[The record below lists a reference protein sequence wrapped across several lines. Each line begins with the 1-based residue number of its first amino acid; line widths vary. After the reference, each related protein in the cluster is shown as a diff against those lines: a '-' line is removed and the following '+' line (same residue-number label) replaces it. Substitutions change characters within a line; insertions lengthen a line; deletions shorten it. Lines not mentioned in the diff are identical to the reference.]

1 MSLSCAVKSSFWESE
16 ALDVKM
22 NLIIFYDCSK
32 LFWFIVFGFREAVR
46 ILWKPFHEVFLI
58 VTRLI
63 LNSSRESFHYEFMFV
78 LIFTLVILRTFPHR
92 QIEILFVKF
101 HRPRKNFQQ
110 PANGL
115 LSSKIIKKSFPSE
128 KKKKINWKQYILSIE
143 KTSQLLPVIF
153 T

>member
-1 MSLSCAVKSSFWESE
+1 MWKWIWLYFTIVQNYSDLLCSGFVKLLEFCGSHFM
-16 ALDVKM
+16 K
-22 NLIIFYDCSK
+22 F
-32 LFWFIVFGFREAVR
+32 
-46 ILWKPFHEVFLI
+46 FLI

-78 LIFTLVILRTFPHR
+78 LVFTLVILRTFPHR

-110 PANGL
+110 LANGL